1 MLKIHSIETFGTHE
15 GPGIRLVIFT
25 QGCNFRCLYCENADT
40 QEIGG
45 GREIDAKE
53 IIGLLQK
60 EKSYFNGGG
69 GLTVSGGEPT
79 VQAKEL
85 LPIFKAVKEAGFNTA
100 LDTNGSITTE
110 TVEKLYEYTDLVL
123 LDVKHIDQAW
133 HKKITGV
140 GNTSVLEMARFR
152 EKQGK
157 PMWLRYVLVPGYS
170 DQEEYLHK
178 WGEVFQEYSSID
190 RVEILP
196 YHTLGAYKFKE
207 LGRTYPLE
215 GVPSPTKEQIEK
227 AKEIFQQY
235 FEHVY
240 IR

>member
-15 GPGIRLVIFT
+15 GPGIRLVIFA

-45 GREIDAKE
+45 GREISAGE
-53 IIGLLQK
+53 IIELLHK
-60 EKSYFNGGG
+60 EKTYFEGGG
-69 GLTVSGGEPT
+69 GLTISGGEPT

-100 LDTNGSITTE
+100 LDTNGSIATE

-123 LDVKHIDQAW
+123 LDVKHINPAW

-140 GNTSVLEMARFR
+140 SNVNVLEMAKVR
-152 EKQGK
+152 EKQKK

-170 DQEEYLHK
+170 DQEEFLHQ
-178 WGEVFQEYSSID
+178 WGKTFSDYKAID

-207 LGRTYPLE
+207 LGRIYPLE
-215 GVPSPTKEQIEK
+215 GVLTPTDDQVKK
-227 AKEIFQQY
+227 AKSIFEEY
-235 FEHVY
+235 FDEVY